1 MISSSSDNNNNR
13 AVENQ
18 RSNYTFWDNV
28 QFHSSLVNRVRAQD
42 SSNSPRVVRRD
53 QEHLDSLLNRRGQHL
68 IAYSRLASRDHE
80 RGQDNG
86 RVRRKLT
93 RICWKQYG
101 LLLLSL
107 IHI

>member
-42 SSNSPRVVRRD
+42 SSNSPRVVHRHEED
-53 QEHLDSLLNRRGQHL
+53 HLESLLMELDSDDGLVAKVCKRKRRQRTRRRTLAPLLAPVH
-68 IAYSRLASRDHE
+68 
-80 RGQDNG
+80 
-86 RVRRKLT
+86 
-93 RICWKQYG
+93 KQE
-101 LLLLSL
+101 LDRWLKELD
-107 IHI
+107 